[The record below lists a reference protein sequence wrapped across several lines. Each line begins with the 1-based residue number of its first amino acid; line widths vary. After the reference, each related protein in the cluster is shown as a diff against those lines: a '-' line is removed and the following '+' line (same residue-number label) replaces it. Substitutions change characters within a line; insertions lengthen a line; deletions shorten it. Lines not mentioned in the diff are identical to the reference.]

1 MNKFWIVCSHTF
13 MSNAKTKSFIW
24 TTLITALLV
33 IAVFNIPTFISLF
46 DKNKEAEQ
54 IGVVDASS
62 QVFTPFKEQLDV
74 FFAGKYALTP
84 FATEEEAKQSLDEG
98 KVSSYVLIEQSE
110 DGTIS
115 GIFKALK
122 VNDTSIVSALEQALN
137 QVQFR
142 AIAGNIGLTDAQAVQ
157 LFKMVSLDRV
167 PLSENAKSEEELI
180 QSVVLVYILLFAIYF
195 AVMMYGN
202 MIAMEVAKEK
212 SSRVM
217 EILISSVHPIVQ
229 LFGKI
234 LGTALLGIFQLAVF
248 AAAGFISMQFGSKKV
263 DLGGLQVDFSNLP
276 ISTIVYAVVFFIL
289 GYLLFAMIAAMLGSI
304 VSRIEE
310 LQQIMTPMTLL
321 IVVAFMLAMFGLTT
335 PDALYIK
342 ITSFI
347 PFFTPMIMFL
357 RIGTSD
363 PALWEIILSIGLLA
377 ATIVLLAYFAAKVY
391 RGGVLMYGKTASL
404 KDLKK
409 AMTVHKD

>member
-1 MNKFWIVCSHTF
+1 MNKFWIVANHTF

-24 TTLITALLV
+24 TTAITALLV
-33 IAVFNIPTFISLF
+33 MVVFNIPTIIGLF
-46 DKNKEAEQ
+46 DKNKEADN
-54 IGVVDASS
+54 IGVIDTSTR
-62 QVFTPFKEQLDV
+62 VFTPLKEQLEV
-74 FFAGKYALTP
+74 VSPGKYALVP
-84 FATEEEAKQSLDEG
+84 FSTEEQAKQALDAG
-98 KVSSYVLIEQSE
+98 DVTAYVLIEQSE
-110 DGTIS
+110 DGTIT
-115 GIFKALK
+115 GTYKAPK
-122 VNDTSIVSALEQALN
+122 VNESGTVNALEQVLN

-142 AIAGNIGLTDAQAVQ
+142 AIAGNIGLTDTQAAQ
-157 LFKMVSLDRV
+157 LFKTVSLDRV

-234 LGTALLGIFQLAVF
+234 VGTALLGIFQLFVF
-248 AAAGFISMQFGSKKV
+248 VAAGFISMQFGSKTV
-263 DLGGLQVDFSNLP
+263 NLGGLSVDFSDLP
-276 ISTIVYAVVFFIL
+276 ISTIVYAIVFFIL

-321 IVVAFMLAMFGLTT
+321 IVAAFMLAMFGLST

-363 PALWEIILSIGLLA
+363 PTTWEILLSIGLLI
-377 ATIVLLAYFAAKVY
+377 ATIILLAYYAAKVY

-409 AMTVHKD
+409 AMSVHKE